1 VYGILG
7 GDGEGLFI
15 VDAVNQK
22 NYFYDLLA
30 DPEGVHN
37 RVTPRIRDENEA
49 LIRAQIGMIDRLYGT
64 ETR

>member
-1 VYGILG
+1 MYGILG
-7 GDGEGLFI
+7 GDGKSLFI

-22 NYFYDLLA
+22 NYFYNLLA

-49 LIRAQIGMIDRLYGT
+49 LIREQLGMIDRLYGT
-64 ETR
+64 VAR